1 MNNIYPNLNDNE
13 KPTTY
18 VPANL
23 KAKNLDDQD
32 IRNYYSL
39 QPVDE
44 YDGNH
49 KKRMSKHID
58 EFFKFQS
65 GVTKTTPEAKKQ
77 KKKRLTA
84 AVRDKPK
91 NSKVFIAFDFWR
103 KQQIDKH
110 IIIQMKDRTVETSES
125 DDKKYI
131 QELLNLMKEKDTEI
145 LKLNNKIRKME
156 ANNRKQR
163 ALGKTEKPAHNFT
176 CNLEEP
182 HKLICNL
189 EEPHKLICNLEEP
202 VVDREIKVKEPVVE
216 PVKEPVD
223 PENPYDNTSESE
235 ALEIHE
241 KRITCKL
248 EEYLELREADPT
260 LLAKDLYQYISDE
273 VELFIEIHDIDFDEL
288 FTKSNTSIKNQIPST
303 TQVTN

>member
-189 EEPHKLICNLEEP
+189 EEP